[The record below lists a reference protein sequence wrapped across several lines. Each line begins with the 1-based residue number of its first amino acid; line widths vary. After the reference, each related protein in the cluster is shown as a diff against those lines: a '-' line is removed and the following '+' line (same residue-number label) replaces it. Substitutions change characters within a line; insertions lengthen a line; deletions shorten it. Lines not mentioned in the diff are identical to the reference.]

1 MVVLVVVNGTDA
13 IGVAP
18 SPAGLVPSN
27 TSYPVIDAEP
37 ERSGWS
43 HVRSTESVW
52 GVAASPMGGPGT
64 VGVSTGTV
72 EVACGVTGA
81 EALDAAPFPTTFAA
95 TTVKV

>member
-27 TSYPVIDAEP
+27 TSYAVMDAEP
-37 ERSGWS
+37 ERSGWV
-43 HVRSTESVW
+43 HVRSTESAW
-52 GVAASPMGGPGT
+52 GVAASPVGGPGT
-64 VGVSTGTV
+64 V
-72 EVACGVTGA
+72 EVTCGVTGA
-81 EALDAAPFPTTFAA
+81 EALDAAPFPTTFVA